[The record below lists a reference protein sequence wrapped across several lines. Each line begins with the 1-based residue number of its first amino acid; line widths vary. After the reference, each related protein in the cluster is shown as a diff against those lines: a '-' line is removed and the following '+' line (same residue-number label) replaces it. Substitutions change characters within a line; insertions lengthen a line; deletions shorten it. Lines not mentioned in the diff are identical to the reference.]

1 MPGYG
6 RWVAGPGAAS
16 DVRFVGVSLDC
27 ADPAELAEFYLQL
40 LGGRL
45 LWSRPNSAAVQ
56 VPGVLLV
63 PQRVADYRPPVW
75 PGASIVHL
83 DLTAG
88 EQLEEP
94 AGRALALGA
103 RAVDPQSVPRWR
115 VLLDPAGHP
124 FCITTLAPPPE
135 LLGA

>member
-1 MPGYG
+1 MTAEKVRDATESP
-6 RWVAGPGAAS
+6 S
-16 DVRFVGVSLDC
+16 DVRLVGVSLDC
-27 ADPAELAEFYLQL
+27 ADPAELAEFYLQM

-45 LWSRPNSAAVQ
+45 LWSRPTSVGVQ
-56 VPGVLLV
+56 APGLLLI
-63 PQRVADYRPPVW
+63 PQRVENYRPPQW

-88 EQLEEP
+88 EHLDEP
-94 AGRALALGA
+94 VKRAVALGA
-103 RAVDPQSVPRWR
+103 RPADPQPDPRWR

-135 LLGA
+135 LLAS